1 MEIDQIKKKF
11 ELDIERISND
21 NKRLKSELLNR
32 NLAYENLEEE
42 FRKMESSNKI
52 LERINKDKLIEY
64 QKKMAALNSEIYLTQ
79 NLYQSFM

>member
-11 ELDIERISND
+11 ELDMERISND